1 MEFVETKT
9 FSQNIIKLISDEE
22 LARLQFALV
31 LRPDVGKLTHGSG
44 GLRKLR
50 WISGVRG
57 KRGGVRIIYYWYG
70 SEEIIYLL
78 LAYKKSAKEDLTQ
91 RQLKVLMDLIKDE
104 RR

>member
-31 LRPDVGKLTHGSG
+31 LRPDVGKLIPGSG

-50 WISGVRG
+50 WVSGTRG
-57 KRGGVRIIYYWYG
+57 KRGGVRIIYYWYS
-70 SEEIIYLL
+70 SEEII
-78 LAYKKSAKEDLTQ
+78 
-91 RQLKVLMDLIKDE
+91 
-104 RR
+104 